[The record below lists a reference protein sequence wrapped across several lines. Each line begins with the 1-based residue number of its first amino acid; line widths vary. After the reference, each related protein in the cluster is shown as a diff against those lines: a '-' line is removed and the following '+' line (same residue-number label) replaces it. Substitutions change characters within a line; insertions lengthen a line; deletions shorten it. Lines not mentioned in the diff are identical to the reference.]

1 MAKQILYSEDARKRL
16 KAGVDK
22 VANVVKVTLGPKGRN
37 VVLEE
42 GFGSPT
48 ITNDGV
54 TIAKKIEVED
64 KIENVGAEI
73 VKEVASKTNDV
84 AGDGTTTAAVLAQ
97 AIIGEGLKN
106 VTAGANPLALRRGLE
121 KATGRVVEFLKQMSK
136 PVSTKEGRAQVATI
150 SAEDP
155 ELGNLIA
162 EVMEEVGKDGV
173 VTVEESQTFGIQKEI
188 VKGLQF
194 DRGYISPY
202 MVTNAERMEAV
213 LEDPYILITDKKI
226 SSVQDI
232 LPTLEVVAK
241 TGKKELV
248 IIADDVEGDALA
260 TLVVNK
266 LRGIFQTLAV
276 KAPGFGDRKKEM
288 LEDIAPV
295 PGAQVISEEL
305 GLKLENVEL
314 SQLGSARRIVA
325 TKENTTI
332 VEGKGEKE
340 KIEDRI
346 KQIRSV
352 LKETTSEF
360 DKEKLEER
368 LAKLSGGVAVIKVGA
383 ATEIEQKA
391 RQHKTEDALN
401 ATRAAVEEGI
411 VPGGGVALIR
421 AARDLESLHLEDSEE
436 HLAVKI
442 LRRALEEPI
451 RQIANN
457 AGKDGSVVAAEVAKG
472 EGGYGYN
479 AATDRYEDLVQS
491 GVVDPTKVV
500 RVALENAVSAASM
513 LVTTEAVVA
522 DLPEKEG
529 KNPGMP
535 GGMGG
540 MGGMGDSGPTTRK
553 TPRLIPPP
561 DGNSRPPPPPP
572 GLRPRDDDLEH
583 TASLALAGTWPC
595 VDCRARADWTE
606 Q

>member
-1 MAKQILYSEDARKRL
+1 MAKQIIFNEKAREALKR
-16 KAGVDK
+16 GVDAL
-22 VANVVKVTLGPKGRN
+22 ANAVKVTLGPRGRN
-37 VVLEE
+37 VVL
-42 GFGSPT
+42 GKGYGTPD

-54 TIAKKIEVED
+54 TIAKEIELADVVE
-64 KIENVGAEI
+64 NLGAEI
-73 VKEVASKTNDV
+73 VKEVSTKTNDV
-84 AGDGTTTAAVLAQ
+84 AGDGTTTAVVLAQ
-97 AIIGEGLKN
+97 SIIKEGLKFTTMGVN
-106 VTAGANPLALRRGLE
+106 PMGIKAGIETAGKHLVEAL
-121 KATGRVVEFLKQMSK
+121 KKMSK
-136 PVSTKEGRAQVATI
+136 PIKSRNEILQVATI
-150 SAEDP
+150 SSESQDIG
-155 ELGNLIA
+155 EIIA
-162 EVMEEVGKDGV
+162 DTFEKVGKDGV
-173 VTVEESQTFGIQKEI
+173 ITVEESQTFGIQKEI

-202 MVTNAERMEAV
+202 MVTNVERMEAV
-213 LEDPYILITDKKI
+213 LEDAYILIADKKI

-288 LEDIAPV
+288 LEDIATV
-295 PGAQVISEEL
+295 TGAQVISEEL

-314 SQLGSARRIVA
+314 SQLGSVRRVVS
-325 TKENTTI
+325 TKENTTL

-346 KQIRSV
+346 KQIRAV

-360 DKEKLEER
+360 DKEKLQER

-436 HLAVKI
+436 QLAVKI

-472 EGGYGYN
+472 EGAYGYN

-522 DLPEKEG
+522 DLPEK
-529 KNPGMP
+529 NPPAGGPMP
-535 GGMGG
+535 PMGG
-540 MGGMGDSGPTTRK
+540 MG
-553 TPRLIPPP
+553 
-561 DGNSRPPPPPP
+561 
-572 GLRPRDDDLEH
+572 EY
-583 TASLALAGTWPC
+583 
-595 VDCRARADWTE
+595 
-606 Q
+606 